1 MAEGSS
7 KNVMTQLED
16 TLDEYFGKKAPAL
29 PQNIKEIL
37 VKIAPYLVIISLIFT
52 IPAIL
57 ALIGLGSFVS
67 TLAPMGGA
75 QAVAG
80 VPTMWVGILLLIPVA
95 ILEAMAVPGLFS
107 RKITAWRF
115 IFWAEIISVIS
126 SLVQIN
132 IVGALISAV
141 IGFYLLFQVK
151 ALYK

>member
-1 MAEGSS
+1 MS
-7 KNVMTQLED
+7 
-16 TLDEYFGKKAPAL
+16 
-29 PQNIKEIL
+29 IL
-37 VKIAPYLVIISLIFT
+37 
-52 IPAIL
+52 
-57 ALIGLGSFVS
+57 
-67 TLAPMGGA
+67 A